1 MKILHISGAKS
12 WGGNEQQLLNTLV
25 ELNKQDTVN
34 YIFGMRDSILE
45 QRCKEI
51 GLHFIDSQLKK
62 ISDFKNVSFLQRLL
76 KKHNFDVVHLHTSD
90 ALTLFAYFS
99 FLHKTTAKVFFS
111 KKGIGASSS
120 FLSRIKYN
128 LSSICKIICVS
139 SLVKKDFEKMIQPKN
154 RHKLLVLPDNVNSA
168 IIHQTKPFLLKEKY
182 QIAADEFLIGSIA
195 NHTKAKDL
203 FTMVDV
209 VRELIVNRAKTH
221 IRCIQIGGFTKLTPE
236 IRAYAEKKGVSDAII
251 FTDSIANAS
260 VFCDEMNVFLVT
272 SEREGGPSS
281 ALEAMLFKVPVVSTQ
296 VGLMDEII
304 QSGENGYLAP
314 VKGVQ
319 QLADGVEYFMENK
332 EAGHSFG
339 EKNYEMIIQEFNSE
353 KITEEL
359 IKIYKSLC

>member
-1 MKILHISGAKS
+1 MS
-12 WGGNEQQLLNTLV
+12 
-25 ELNKQDTVN
+25 TVLS
-34 YIFGMRDSILE
+34 YI
-45 QRCKEI
+45 
-51 GLHFIDSQLKK
+51 KK
-62 ISDFKNVSFLQRLL
+62 
-76 KKHNFDVVHLHTSD
+76 T
-90 ALTLFAYFS
+90 
-99 FLHKTTAKVFFS
+99 
-111 KKGIGASSS
+111 
-120 FLSRIKYN
+120 
-128 LSSICKIICVS
+128 
-139 SLVKKDFEKMIQPKN
+139 
-154 RHKLLVLPDNVNSA
+154 
-168 IIHQTKPFLLKEKY
+168 FLLKEKY
-182 QIAADEFLIGSIA
+182 GVAADQFLIGSIA

-203 FTMVDV
+203 FTLVDV
-209 VRELIVNRAKTH
+209 VHELTVNRAKTH
-221 IRCIQIGGFTKLTPE
+221 IRCIQIGEFTKLTLE

-281 ALEAMLFKVPVVSTQ
+281 ALEAMLFKVPIVSTQ

-332 EAGHSFG
+332 EAGHLFG
-339 EKNYEMIIQEFNSE
+339 ERNHEMIVREFNSE